1 MLIRVDQTHADQRD
15 RLGQCRD
22 ARRASRKAPAPMQS
36 GWQGC
41 TRGSARS
48 RRRSNS
54 PNGRGW
60 SVDLGSWDLFSLEPR
75 CWASINWLWPPQDL
89 QRRFLVSGTTS
100 PSSSSSHRQTPCRN
114 PGRRCMCLSGKSR
127 NAALPACR
135 SGGRSCFCASIRTK
149 RQKLSP
155 FLLINMGSNGPD
167 PNPGQKKPAQSFA
180 YLSSAFEPEFVSLVF
195 LPW

>member
-1 MLIRVDQTHADQRD
+1 MLIRADQTHADQRD
-15 RLGQCRD
+15 QCRQ
-22 ARRASRKAPAPMQS
+22 RQGSCRVSTKAPAPRRS
-36 GWQGC
+36 GLQGC
-41 TRGSARS
+41 TRGSVRS
-48 RRRSNS
+48 RRSNS
-54 PNGRGW
+54 PNEPGW
-60 SVDLGSWDLFSLEPR
+60 SADLGSWHFFSLEAR

-89 QRRFLVSGTTS
+89 QRRFLVSGTRS

-114 PGRRCMCLSGKSR
+114 PSRRCMCLFGDSR

-135 SGGRSCFCASIRTK
+135 SGGRSCVCASIRTK